1 MSSLFLTQKFIKK
14 EDKVSPHFTYYHNGK
29 KTKIFVGVTCFS
41 DDWNKEKKKVKR
53 TDKDYKLKNLK
64 IDTIRTK
71 LEKLVNRYKANDEIL
86 STDQIKLELKKKEIV
101 KEVKSITSLPAYNLI
116 QEWLKSELND
126 EVKMKST
133 RDKTKQMTK
142 DILDFIIEKEKD
154 QSTLLIDDLDDT
166 FSRDFMVW
174 LFNKEHTK
182 NGKKIIGLSPNSVSR
197 RYVALNQFAKWYSKT
212 SKEYFKISRPSELTK
227 SVSIK
232 KGEDKSFLYN
242 EELEKVYN
250 FRDFDYRK
258 PIVKKDGKIEWVEND
273 DIHKHLKQRGN
284 THSKDKE
291 GVVYEILDKTK
302 NGFIPY
308 TTYEVY
314 KDIFVFLCSVGCRYS
329 DGIRMKLENFY
340 HGKRTTTSNIEG
352 GVEGFW
358 KFYQQKTKTE
368 AIPRVNEVSF
378 EIYKK
383 YSRGKSKSDY
393 LFPLTESGNFISDV
407 KFNKHIKKICKII
420 GLNRQ
425 FVQRKLGIGGKEIS
439 RDFKKLHEV
448 IESHSGRRTYIYNMV
463 IDGNYT
469 NNELMT
475 MTGHKKTDVFLQYF
489 KLKEEIHKKPIK
501 PFIKLH
507 NVIIESNEE
516 VQKLNVDDFFVAQKN
531 KSLKDKLKELEEAKE
546 FLSDKEY
553 KKKREEILNNP
564 F

>member
-1 MSSLFLTQKFIKK
+1 GSSPVQTAKIKIKPLWFNTLGVLFFQRRTNRGTNLNRITIFVPMSSLFLTQKFIKK

-86 STDQIKLELKKKEIV
+86 STDQIKLELKKKQIV

-284 THSKDKE
+284 T
-291 GVVYEILDKTK
+291 
-302 NGFIPY
+302 
-308 TTYEVY
+308 
-314 KDIFVFLCSVGCRYS
+314 
-329 DGIRMKLENFY
+329 
-340 HGKRTTTSNIEG
+340 
-352 GVEGFW
+352 
-358 KFYQQKTKTE
+358 
-368 AIPRVNEVSF
+368 
-378 EIYKK
+378 
-383 YSRGKSKSDY
+383 
-393 LFPLTESGNFISDV
+393 
-407 KFNKHIKKICKII
+407 
-420 GLNRQ
+420 
-425 FVQRKLGIGGKEIS
+425 
-439 RDFKKLHEV
+439 
-448 IESHSGRRTYIYNMV
+448 
-463 IDGNYT
+463 
-469 NNELMT
+469 
-475 MTGHKKTDVFLQYF
+475 
-489 KLKEEIHKKPIK
+489 
-501 PFIKLH
+501 
-507 NVIIESNEE
+507 
-516 VQKLNVDDFFVAQKN
+516 
-531 KSLKDKLKELEEAKE
+531 
-546 FLSDKEY
+546 
-553 KKKREEILNNP
+553 
-564 F
+564 